1 MRLGNLLGIPLL
13 TSVSP
18 ALRYSSQKQSRRK
31 WSCTDSSNFS
41 WWFISFLQLFWLV
54 KVTTL
59 NLVVFYSANWKLL
72 STLHV
77 FLTMPNDN
85 NGTRRWLNN
94 CQIKEHFSDLRNF
107 GRFYPLFWCDRWET
121 QCVIIMQRFF
131 ERLLGPPLKRKSLCP
146 H

>member
-31 WSCTDSSNFS
+31 WSCADSSNFS

-54 KVTTL
+54 KVMTL
-59 NLVVFYSANWKLL
+59 NLVVFYSVNWKLL

-85 NGTRRWLNN
+85 NGTRRWFNN
-94 CQIKEHFSDLRNF
+94 WEMKEHFSESRNF
-107 GRFYPLFWCDRWET
+107 GSFYPLFWCDGWKNYR
-121 QCVIIMQRFF
+121 VFAMQSFF
-131 ERLLGPPLKRKSLCP
+131 ERLLGPRL
-146 H
+146 